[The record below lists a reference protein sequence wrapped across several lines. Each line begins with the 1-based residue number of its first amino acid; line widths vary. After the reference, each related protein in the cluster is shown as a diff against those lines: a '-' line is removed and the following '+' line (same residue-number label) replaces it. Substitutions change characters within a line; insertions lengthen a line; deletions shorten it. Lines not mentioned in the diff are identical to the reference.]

1 MEEDFDVSSAAVSY
15 EEEGNDIYH
24 YAADT
29 LQRHDI
35 PFGEH
40 RAHRITKREYEE
52 ADLVIVMDS
61 SNLRLLQ
68 KISTDTCKAHK
79 LLEYTGENFD
89 VADPWYTGN
98 FEQAYTDILRG
109 CRALLNHLTTTNI

>member
-1 MEEDFDVSSAAVSY
+1 MEDDFDISSAAVSY
-15 EEEGNDIYH
+15 EEEGNGIYH
-24 YAADT
+24 YAAET

-35 PFGEH
+35 PFGNH
-40 RAHRITKREYEE
+40 RAHRITEREYEE
-52 ADLVIVMDS
+52 ADLVVVMDS

-68 KISTDTCKAHK
+68 NISTDTCKAHK
-79 LLEYTGENFD
+79 LLEYTGENSD

-109 CRALLNHLTTTNI
+109 CRALLNHLTTKNN